1 MITYETDRLLIRPL
15 AHADAQGIFDYR
27 TKASNFPY
35 VDMPIYTNMDE
46 ATAYIDKMNDGMAS
60 GKWYCFGLVEKHTDT
75 LIGTLSIW
83 NFDDQKTQAELGYGL
98 FEQARGKGYMTEAL
112 AWCIEF
118 CQSTLM
124 LERIE
129 AFTHMDNQPSTKLL
143 EASGFSFVEQVMDEA
158 SDGGPPLPMA
168 VYAIKSHAESHET
181 HGTRGAQGTHETLET
196 CRTVAITGA
205 GSGLG
210 KALALE
216 YASYGHHV
224 ILLGR
229 SLEALQAVQLEIED
243 KGGTASAYTV
253 DITQSSSV
261 KNLCS
266 ELVKNHKRIDTLINN
281 AGVGA
286 FGPFEDMTESDNDRM
301 IATNLK
307 GTILM
312 TQGILPILQRRI
324 INIIS
329 TAGQKGKANEAV
341 YCATKFAVRGFTES
355 LQVEWQKNDN
365 GMQATAVYM
374 GGMNT
379 PFWANSSHITEVA
392 RLKKPELVAQLI
404 YLQDDGRKAILI

>member
-15 AHADAQGIFDYR
+15 AHADAQGIFEYR
-27 TKASNFPY
+27 AKASNFPF
-35 VDMPIYTNMDE
+35 VDMPIYTSMDE
-46 ATAYIDKMNDGMAS
+46 STAYIDKMNDGMAS
-60 GKWYCFGLVEKHTDT
+60 GKWYCFALVEKITEV

-83 NFDDQKTQAELGYGL
+83 NFDEQKTQAELGYGL
-98 FEQARGKGYMTEAL
+98 FEQARGKGYMHEAL
-112 AWCIEF
+112 AWCTKF
-118 CQSTLM
+118 CCNTLM
-124 LERIE
+124 LKRIE

-143 EASGFSFVEQVMDEA
+143 EASGFAFMEQVMDEA
-158 SDGGPPLPMA
+158 SDGGPPIPMA
-168 VYAIKSHAESHET
+168 VYGRQSHADTLET
-181 HGTRGAQGTHETLET
+181 YETFETNKSLET

-216 YASYGHHV
+216 YASYGHQV

-229 SLEALQAVQLEIED
+229 RLDALQEVQLEIENR
-243 KGGTASAYTV
+243 GGTASAYTV

-266 ELVKNHKRIDTLINN
+266 ELIRNHKRLDTLINN

-286 FGPFEDMTESDNDRM
+286 FGPFEDMTESDIDRM
-301 IATNLK
+301 IDTNLK
-307 GTILM
+307 GAILM

-355 LQVEWQKNDN
+355 LQVEWQKNGN
-365 GMQATAVYM
+365 GRQATAVYM
-374 GGMNT
+374 GGMHT
-379 PFWANSSHITEVA
+379 PFWANSTHISEIA
-392 RLKKPELVAQLI
+392 RLKKPEFVARLI